1 MQVGD
6 LIQSSAFEGQHG
18 VIIETESHSPY
29 DDAFWYHVVWFK
41 LNRHYAL
48 SHNKDWGRH
57 EWCRAHEIEPRDIS

>member
-1 MQVGD
+1 MKVGD
-6 LIQSSAFEGQHG
+6 LIKSSAFEGQHG

-48 SHNKDWGRH
+48 NHHKDWGRH
-57 EWCRAHEIEPRDIS
+57 EWCRSHEIEPRDIS